1 MRNPS
6 ARLRAAYRLT
16 AELLAI
22 FGIDQPSMLT
32 AEGAVNPDGVA
43 IDHDQL
49 VFQHA
54 RHLGLP
60 IDPVSPAERRQRYEN
75 KIRAAKEELRQR

>member
-1 MRNPS
+1 MMITGG
-6 ARLRAAYRLT
+6 Y
-16 AELLAI
+16 I
-22 FGIDQPSMLT
+22 VV
-32 AEGAVNPDGVA
+32 GADADGTVNPDGVA

-49 VFQHA
+49 VYQYA

-60 IDPVSPAERRQRYEN
+60 VDPVSPAERRQRYEN